1 MSAATS
7 QDESLAPSTNTIIN
21 QKDGSVNGIAAA
33 EQAGDVTDKKSNT
46 STLFPKNLKNE
57 QYRDMAR
64 GEKETVS
71 GESSFADTIKG
82 TAVLSDETKK
92 IILDDKTVREYEVIT
107 NKESL
112 KAAAIKLRMEGQDAI
127 NEWNRKGITNFDD
140 IDVALGYLL
149 IEKYQMEQNSKELI
163 AVTRKMR
170 KAATK
175 SGQAVQ
181 AYAILGRMTP
191 EGMIMYAQSEL
202 DEFYEQYVSGKSGAW
217 VVNKKRAKYEL
228 TQSEINTI
236 HEKMTEVA
244 KLDSSNPEQLLQKI
258 ILLNDV
264 QKILQNKV
272 PSTIGEKL
280 KTWQRISL
288 LFNGKTQLRN
298 VLGNA
303 FMVPI
308 ANIVDTVGTPIDFML
323 SKKSGVRTTG
333 LPQYRAGAKGAWR
346 GIKNALFN
354 FNNDIDSRA
363 LSGDKFD
370 IGRGNAFNPAYA
382 KNGVTKKMFAALNMV
397 DRVNSFLLDIGD
409 RAFFQAYF
417 DNSIANQLR
426 LNKTQDIT
434 PEMIEVAQ
442 YEALERTWQD
452 NNGVTR
458 ALKKMQDFFNGGK
471 DFGFGNI

>member
-1 MSAATS
+1 
-7 QDESLAPSTNTIIN
+7 
-21 QKDGSVNGIAAA
+21 V
-33 EQAGDVTDKKSNT
+33 
-46 STLFPKNLKNE
+46 
-57 QYRDMAR
+57 
-64 GEKETVS
+64 
-71 GESSFADTIKG
+71 
-82 TAVLSDETKK
+82 
-92 IILDDKTVREYEVIT
+92 
-107 NKESL
+107 
-112 KAAAIKLRMEGQDAI
+112 
-127 NEWNRKGITNFDD
+127 
-140 IDVALGYLL
+140 
-149 IEKYQMEQNSKELI
+149 
-163 AVTRKMR
+163 
-170 KAATK
+170 
-175 SGQAVQ
+175 
-181 AYAILGRMTP
+181 
-191 EGMIMYAQSEL
+191 
-202 DEFYEQYVSGKSGAW
+202 
-217 VVNKKRAKYEL
+217 
-228 TQSEINTI
+228 
-236 HEKMTEVA
+236 
-244 KLDSSNPEQLLQKI
+244 
-258 ILLNDV
+258 
-264 QKILQNKV
+264 
-272 PSTIGEKL
+272 
-280 KTWQRISL
+280 SL

-382 KNGVTKKMFAALNMV
+382 KNGVTRKMFAALNMV

-409 RAFFQAYF
+409 RVFFQAYF

-434 PEMIEVAQ
+434 PEMIEIAQ

-471 DFGFGNI
+471 DFGFGNIILPFTKTPANLMKAIVEYSPIGLTKALITDLRLFNLAQSRGEVTPMLQKKAVNGIGKGVTGTILMLLGYFMAAVGIITGSAPKDKDMAAYQKNVLGIQPYSIKIGNKYYSYAWAEPVGSVLSVAADIAKGVSQKDSEAVKEGLLGALQGVVNMVSTGGNLIFEKGVLQGVVDVFKADDKIEALLAEAAELPSQLIPTIIKQFADITDPISRRTYSPDFGENAL